1 MQGGSHASC
10 SSAQLSEEAGSL
22 KCCMAPGE
30 EVWAGPG
37 AQVRVNERAKLRTEL
52 VTKILFS
59 TL

>member
-1 MQGGSHASC
+1 M
-10 SSAQLSEEAGSL
+10 
-22 KCCMAPGE
+22 KCCMAAGE

-37 AQVRVNERAKLRTEL
+37 AQVRVNERAKLKTEL